1 MSARFHFGNG
11 LRFPASLLRRKS
23 AAKSAIP
30 PRRRSQESGFAF
42 LLALVAI
49 LVMVALTATVLE
61 IGATQNRRARE
72 EEAIWRGQQYVR
84 AIRLYYHKT
93 GKYPQTIDDLS
104 KGLPELHF
112 LRQPYKNPMD
122 PSEGAWRFIYVNQA
136 GQIIGSTK
144 FANLQQMALLDLNG
158 GVMPGTQQI
167 PGQPGIPV
175 SSLSNS
181 GSNSDSSQGQNPSNG
196 NGGTNGSNDGSNG
209 TALPGS
215 GAPNSPNGQAPQSQ
229 DPSQQGT
236 GQPPPAGQS
245 TQSGQNPS
253 SGFGGAGGILGGQA
267 PGLAGSSSLQSGA
280 LGQTNVAALAA
291 LKPTGPV
298 DGPVLGAFLTGVAC
312 TGDAKSVKV
321 YHGGKKYVEWEFIWN
336 PLEDAAAAQQQQ
348 ASSGQGG
355 ILGGVPAG
363 AGGNGTGSA
372 FGSSPGTSFGSSPGN
387 LGQQPTQP
395 QPQPQQQN
403 PQQ

>member
-1 MSARFHFGNG
+1 MNFRIVFHSSSRF
-11 LRFPASLLRRKS
+11 LSTLRRLAPSRK
-23 AAKSAIP
+23 AACLK
-30 PRRRSQESGFAF
+30 RERSQESGFAF
-42 LLALVAI
+42 LLALIAI

-61 IGATQNRRARE
+61 IGATQNRRAHE
-72 EEAIWRGQQYVR
+72 EETIWRGQQYVR

-93 GKYPQTIDDLS
+93 GKYPQTIDDLT

-112 LRQPYKNPMD
+112 LRQQYKNPMD
-122 PSEGAWRFIYVNQA
+122 PGEGAWRFVYVNQA
-136 GQIIGSTK
+136 GQIIGSTR
-144 FANLQQMALLDLNG
+144 FATLQQMALIDLNG
-158 GVMPGTQQI
+158 GAMPGTQQI

-181 GSNSDSSQGQNPSNG
+181 GGNSDSSQGQNPSGSAATG
-196 NGGTNGSNDGSNG
+196 NGTGTGDGSNG
-209 TALPGS
+209 TALPS
-215 GAPNSPNGQAPQSQ
+215 GAPNSPNGQPPQSQ

-236 GQPPPAGQS
+236 GQPPAG
-245 TQSGQNPS
+245 GQNPS
-253 SGFGGAGGILGGQA
+253 SGFGGAGGILGAFGGQST
-267 PGLAGSSSLQSGA
+267 PTGSAGTSSLQTGS
-280 LGQTNVAALAA
+280 LGQTNLTALAA

-312 TGDAKSVKV
+312 KGDAKSLKV

-348 ASSGQGG
+348 AASGQGG

-363 AGGNGTGSA
+363 AGGNGNPFGPSSGS
-372 FGSSPGTSFGSSPGN
+372 SFGSSSGSSSGN
-387 LGQQPTQP
+387 PGQQPTQP
-395 QPQPQQQN
+395 QPQN

>member
-1 MSARFHFGNG
+1 
-11 LRFPASLLRRKS
+11 
-23 AAKSAIP
+23 
-30 PRRRSQESGFAF
+30 
-42 LLALVAI
+42 
-49 LVMVALTATVLE
+49 
-61 IGATQNRRARE
+61 
-72 EEAIWRGQQYVR
+72 
-84 AIRLYYHKT
+84 
-93 GKYPQTIDDLS
+93 
-104 KGLPELHF
+104 
-112 LRQPYKNPMD
+112 MD
-122 PSEGAWRFIYVNQA
+122 PGEGAWRFIYVNQA

-144 FANLQQMALLDLNG
+144 YANLQQMALLDLNG

-196 NGGTNGSNDGSNG
+196 NGANGSNDGSNG
-209 TALPGS
+209 TGL
-215 GAPNSPNGQAPQSQ
+215 PNSGPNSTNGQPPQSQ

-236 GQPPPAGQS
+236 GQPTQTGQS
-245 TQSGQNPS
+245 PSSGQNPS
-253 SGFGGAGGILGGQA
+253 SGFGNAGGILGGQA

-280 LGQTNVAALAA
+280 LGQANVAALAA

-363 AGGNGTGSA
+363 AGGNGTGSS
-372 FGSSPGTSFGSSPGN
+372 FGSSPGSSFGSSPGN
-387 LGQQPTQP
+387 PGQPMQP
-395 QPQPQQQN
+395 QPQPQPQN
-403 PQQ
+403 PQQQ